1 MKNIKLLIT
10 IILSIILSIPL
21 SLIIQFKVFS
31 LSNILK
37 INIFLLLLISIFIF
51 YILSHFIFK
60 IKDIYNF
67 IYKKRYIISL
77 IVLIIL
83 VLGKFNGS
91 SIGMWNKEIE
101 PNNKIDTTIV
111 GTNRYI
117 RSDEWLVN
125 TPFAISQQYNDYKYF
140 SNIPRAE
147 KTDMFSTIF
156 VPIKDIIVLARPFN
170 IGYLL
175 LGEEYGLSF
184 YWYGRLIALLLVT
197 FEMMMLITNK
207 KKLLSLAG
215 AILITG
221 SPIVSWFYSN
231 YIVDLLISGQLA
243 LLLFNK
249 YLETKNN
256 KLKVLYSILLG
267 LSFSWF
273 ALTIYPAWQIPL
285 GYMYLM
291 FAIWIFVKNLKE
303 NKHIKDYLYLIIS
316 IVLILFFVLRYYLLS
331 KDTLDII
338 LNTVYPGERLI
349 TGGGGIITH
358 FIYPISIFFGLAD
371 YHNPCE
377 ASGVYSLFPIPIII
391 SIVYLLKNKIRKE
404 NILILLLLILS
415 LVFTI
420 FTFIPI
426 PKLLAKI
433 TLLSMCPVE
442 RIIPIIGIICAY
454 LLVLTTSKLDIKN
467 NKSKVIILF
476 FTIVSSYL
484 IIKIGALNR
493 PWYITPKRLV
503 FSLILLSIIIYLYIN
518 SKTKRNEFILS
529 ILLIIIGLTNI
540 VLVNPINIGTSI
552 LHEKET
558 AKTIKQ
564 IVKNDKEAKW
574 MSINSI
580 YIGNY
585 ALSNGARVINSTN
598 IYPNLELWKKI
609 DKENKYED
617 IYNRYAHIKIN
628 LVEEETSFSLVQEDY
643 MEIKLNYKDLEKLKI
658 KYLISNKEIEI
669 PNDYSDKFNLV
680 NRHDNIY
687 IYKYLYNK
695 I

>member
-1 MKNIKLLIT
+1 MKNNKLIIT
-10 IILSIILSIPL
+10 IILSIILSIPI
-21 SLIIQFKVFS
+21 SLIIQFNVFS
-31 LSNILK
+31 LSNIFKL
-37 INIFLLLLISIFIF
+37 NICLLLLISIFIF
-51 YILSHFIFK
+51 YIFSHFIFK
-60 IKDIYNF
+60 IKEIYNF
-67 IYKKRYIISL
+67 IYKKRYIIALILL
-77 IVLIIL
+77 IVL

-101 PNNKIDTTIV
+101 PNNRINITIL
-111 GTNRYI
+111 GKNRYI

-125 TPFAISQQYNDYKYF
+125 TPYAVSQQYNNYKYF
-140 SNIPRAE
+140 SNLPRGT

-156 VPIKDIIVLARPFN
+156 VPVKDILILARPFN
-170 IGYLL
+170 IVYLL

-197 FEMMMLITNK
+197 FEMMMLLTNK

-221 SPIVSWFYSN
+221 SPLVSWFYSN

-243 LLLFNK
+243 LLLFNN

-256 KLKVLYSILLG
+256 KLKILYSILLG

-291 FAIWIFVKNLKE
+291 IAIYLFIKNIKN
-303 NKHIKDYLYLIIS
+303 NKNIKDYLYLLIS
-316 IVLILFFVLRYYLLS
+316 IFIILLFVLRYYLLS
-331 KDTLDII
+331 KETLNIV

-349 TGGGGIITH
+349 TGGGSIINH
-358 FIYPISIFFGLAD
+358 FIYPLSIFFGIAD

-391 SIVYLLKNKIRKE
+391 SIVYLVKNKIKKE
-404 NILILLLLILS
+404 NILILLLLVLSIL
-415 LVFTI
+415 FTL
-420 FTFIPI
+420 FTLIPI
-426 PKLLAKI
+426 PKILAQI
-433 TLLSMCPVE
+433 TLLSMCPVD
-442 RIIPIIGIICAY
+442 RIIPIIGIISAY
-454 LLVLTTSKLDIKN
+454 LLILTVSKIDIKN

-476 FTIVSSYL
+476 FTIVSSYI

-493 PWYITPKRLV
+493 PWYLTPKRLI
-503 FSLILLSIIIYLYIN
+503 FSLVLLSSIIYLYIN
-518 SKTKRNEFILS
+518 SKNKRNEFILS

-540 VLVNPINIGTSI
+540 LLVNPVNVGTSI
-552 LHEKET
+552 LHKKET
-558 AKTIKQ
+558 AKTIKE
-564 IVKNDKEAKW
+564 IVKKDKDAKW
-574 MSINSI
+574 LSLNSI

-598 IYPNLELWKKI
+598 IYPNLDLWKKL
-609 DKENKYED
+609 DHDNKYED
-617 IYNRYAHIKIN
+617 IYNRYSHIKLN
-628 LVEEETSFSLVQEDY
+628 LTEEETSFSLVQNDY
-643 MEIKLNYKDLEKLKI
+643 MEINMNYSELEKINI
-658 KYLISNKEIEI
+658 KYLLSNKKINI
-669 PNDYSDKFNLV
+669 PDDYLDKINLV

-687 IYKYLYNK
+687 IYEYLYN
-695 I
+695 